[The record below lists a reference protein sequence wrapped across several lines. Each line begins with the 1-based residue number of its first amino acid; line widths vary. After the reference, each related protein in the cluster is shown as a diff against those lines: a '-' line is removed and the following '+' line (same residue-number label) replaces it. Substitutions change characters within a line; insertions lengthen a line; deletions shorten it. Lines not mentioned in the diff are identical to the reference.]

1 MGRIRISLFRRME
14 IKEYHGLGGVYD
26 LFPLFLL
33 YQMIPYQLLSVCRV
47 YTGVGC
53 FVSFSTL
60 RLGNTQARAAQS
72 LLFLLVCAPGK
83 VAVS

>member
-14 IKEYHGLGGVYD
+14 IKEYHGLGGVTT
-26 LFPLFLL
+26 FPSFLV
-33 YQMIPYQLLSVCRV
+33 IPNDTIPVLSVCRE

-60 RLGNTQARAAQS
+60 RLGNTQARVAQS
-72 LLFLLVCAPGK
+72 LLFLLVCDPGK